1 MYRLNV
7 LSVPSAEPHIDGDG
21 SGTPTRADDSAHN
34 PTNSARS
41 LLPRSREAPKTSPLT
56 SSKTLRLASLI
67 LHSSLVA
74 IHVTLI
80 GISATALEHRVIFSL
95 EYQTRASLA
104 ITAISTT
111 VGTIYS
117 ALLVFITQTLFMR
130 KSLQTEQTVTA
141 THDTASSWAGIGS
154 AIFQIWHQKAVPAS
168 ITGVLSAFLYLACI
182 LVLHI
187 TTPALFSLETFNP
200 SSSVPVGTQSLPAFD
215 QSSSKISSAED
226 VLQAFT
232 NNLSISAY
240 MSGSLYYLPSVI
252 GKTTN
257 PGLYKGTLYDVLDI
271 DSGGT
276 GNATVNATGFSI
288 TCGYLPNVKL
298 NFLGGGR
305 GAWVGTLDDG
315 NSFEIQSTLPGV
327 ISTGFIPNVT
337 LRNSVIFYSTIPIL
351 DSNGSP
357 GPMITL
363 DPPMDFS
370 VSAIQIFE
378 CSQTL
383 ISQTAVVDAQSR
395 ELLSVEPG
403 IEKSTS
409 TWGPYAG
416 PPQLTTFSDTNPLL
430 YAWGNVYSSMPN
442 SQFPRYLFD
451 ELDDIQFVSVADLY
465 LIQNLNLRPVNDAP
479 ANVALHEL
487 ENALSVV
494 ASSMFWTVGHIP
506 ATQGPLNFDENSDK
520 SRKPWTIGE
529 VSNPLHLLP
538 GSATVEKISTRAQLD
553 LSAGLVASTA
563 LLILS
568 LPSSLFNGSAKKD
581 SDLSIDGTGILH
593 AIWLYRN
600 HPELETLLEHVE
612 HPTHDN
618 LRQAGM
624 VRTRLTTGQVRKR
637 RRSESF

>member
-7 LSVPSAEPHIDGDG
+7 LFVPSAEPHTDDDGG
-21 SGTPTRADDSAHN
+21 NTTPTRADDSAHT

-56 SSKTLRLASLI
+56 SSKTLRLGSLI

-74 IHVTLI
+74 IHVALI

-95 EYQTRASLA
+95 EYQTRTSLA

-141 THDTASSWAGIGS
+141 THDTASAWAGIGS
-154 AIFQIWHQKAVPAS
+154 ASFQIWHQKAVPAS

-187 TTPALFSLETFNP
+187 TTPVLFSLETFNS
-200 SSSVPVGTQSLPAFD
+200 SSSVPVGTQN
-215 QSSSKISSAED
+215 
-226 VLQAFT
+226 VLHAFT
-232 NNLSISAY
+232 NNLSISEY
-240 MSGSLYYLPSVI
+240 MPGSLYYLPSTI

-257 PGLYKGTLYDVLDI
+257 LGLYKGTLYDVLDI

-276 GNATVNATGFSI
+276 GNATVNATGFNI
-288 TCGYLPNVKL
+288 ACGYLPNTEL
-298 NFLGGGR
+298 NFTH
-305 GAWVGTLDDG
+305 GAWFGMLDDG
-315 NSFEIQSTLPGV
+315 NSFEIQSTLSGV
-327 ISTGFIPNVT
+327 ISTAFLAKVT

-351 DSNGSP
+351 DSTGSP

-363 DPPMDFS
+363 DPPMNFS

-383 ISQTAVVDAQSR
+383 ISQAAVVDAQSR
-395 ELLSVEPG
+395 QLLSVEPG

-416 PPQLTTFSDTNPLL
+416 SPQRTTLSDTNPLV
-430 YAWGNVYSSMPN
+430 YAWGNVYSSMPA
-442 SQFPRYLFD
+442 SQFPRD
-451 ELDDIQFVSVADLY
+451 SNDIPSDTQFVSVADLY

-479 ANVALHEL
+479 ANVTLHEL
-487 ENALSVV
+487 ENALSEV
-494 ASSMFWTVGHIP
+494 ASSMFGPIP
-506 ATQGPLNFDENSDK
+506 PTQGQIAQSSDK
-520 SRKPWTIGE
+520 VRKFWTIEE
-529 VSNPLHLLP
+529 VSNPLLLLP
-538 GSATVEKISTRAQLD
+538 GSAAVEKISTQARLD

-563 LLILS
+563 LLVLS

-581 SDLSIDGTGILH
+581 SDLSIDGTRILH

-618 LRQAGM
+618 LRQARM
-624 VRTRLTTGQVRKR
+624 VRTRLTTGQMRKR

>member
-7 LSVPSAEPHIDGDG
+7 LSVPSAEPHTDDDGG
-21 SGTPTRADDSAHN
+21 NTTPTRADDSGHT

-74 IHVTLI
+74 IHVALI
-80 GISATALEHRVIFSL
+80 GISATALEHQVIFSL
-95 EYQTRASLA
+95 EYQTRTSLA

-141 THDTASSWAGIGS
+141 THDTASAWAGIGS
-154 AIFQIWHQKAVPAS
+154 ASFQIWHQKAVPAS
-168 ITGVLSAFLYLACI
+168 IMGVLSAFLYLACV

-187 TTPALFSLETFNP
+187 TTPALFSLETFN
-200 SSSVPVGTQSLPAFD
+200 SSSSAPVGTQSLPAFD
-215 QSSSKISSAED
+215 QSSSTLSNAED
-226 VLQAFT
+226 VLHAFT
-232 NNLSISAY
+232 NNLSLSEY
-240 MSGSLYYLPSVI
+240 MPGSLYYLPSTI
-252 GKTTN
+252 GKPTN
-257 PGLYKGTLYDVLDI
+257 LGLYKGTLYDVLDI

-276 GNATVNATGFSI
+276 GNATVNATGFNI
-288 TCGYLPNVKL
+288 ACGYLPNMEL
-298 NFLGGGR
+298 NFTH
-305 GAWVGTLDDG
+305 GAWFGMLDDG
-315 NSFEIQSTLPGV
+315 KSFEIQSTLPGV
-327 ISTGFIPNVT
+327 ISTAFISEVT

-351 DSNGSP
+351 DSSGSP

-363 DPPMDFS
+363 DPPMNFS

-383 ISQTAVVDAQSR
+383 ISQAAVVDAQSR
-395 ELLSVEPG
+395 QLLSVEPG

-416 PPQLTTFSDTNPLL
+416 PPQRTTFSDTNPLV
-430 YAWGNVYSSMPN
+430 YAWGNVYNSMPA
-442 SQFPRYLFD
+442 SQFPRD
-451 ELDDIQFVSVADLY
+451 SDDIPSDTQFVSVADLY

-494 ASSMFWTVGHIP
+494 VSSMFWTVGHIP
-506 ATQGPLNFDENSDK
+506 PTQGQIARSSDK
-520 SRKPWTIGE
+520 VRKFWTIEE
-529 VSNPLHLLP
+529 VSNPLLLLP
-538 GSATVEKISTRAQLD
+538 GSATVEKISTQARLD
-553 LSAGLVASTA
+553 LSAGLVASVA
-563 LLILS
+563 LLVLS
-568 LPSSLFNGSAKKD
+568 LSSSLFNGSAKKD